1 MRRLTALS
9 LALLLLLA
17 GCVPFQRAIV
27 DGLNEIG
34 QSHDTLAFNNAGIL
48 ITPGDTIITRVN
60 LDVLGQDL
68 VIPDEACLGTTEHT
82 VCSWDALTEPTLV
95 QVLSGRNV
103 TATVTFMRPDDA
115 FFRHEILSD

>member
-1 MRRLTALS
+1 MKRLAAL
-9 LALLLLLA
+9 AVTLLLLS

-34 QSHDTLAFNNAGIL
+34 QSHDTLATNNTGIL
-48 ITPGDTIITRVN
+48 MLSGDTMIRCVI
-60 LDVLGQDL
+60 LDVLGEDL
-68 VIPDEACLGTTEHT
+68 VIPDEACLGTTGHT

-103 TATVTFMRPDDA
+103 TATVTFMRPGDA